1 MCENELISYVYI
13 YIYIYT
19 ADRDTACSADYTDR
33 NMTQYASWCRLQQN
47 NQASLIIYFI
57 P

>member
-1 MCENELISYVYI
+1 MCENELISYV